1 MYYSM
6 YYSTGY
12 PCFPSIVNTNKLKR
26 SRVVVNEIFVSFN
39 SSNTADWP
47 TQDDLF
53 PPFIHTKL
61 VIWGTPKLPPFS
73 IFHGNPICTFLGS
86 FFPSSLTHFWGYCH
100 FWSKDRK
107 INFVE
112 TGWGRGKSI
121 HAAQCVCSDFCSS
134 PPCDDVKCR
143 KCGKKASK
151 YERYVSPTGNGTS
164 EIDSLLLEQR
174 HI

>member
-1 MYYSM
+1 M

-100 FWSKDRK
+100 FGPRT
-107 INFVE
+107 E
-112 TGWGRGKSI
+112 KSI
-121 HAAQCVCSDFCSS
+121 LWKPDEEAKAFMLLNMCAVIFAAVLAPHVMMWNAANVEKRRANMNVMCPQQEMGH
-134 PPCDDVKCR
+134 R
-143 KCGKKASK
+143 KSTLC
-151 YERYVSPTGNGTS
+151 Y
-164 EIDSLLLEQR
+164 
-174 HI
+174 